1 MKKNYFLFGFLCLTA
16 FSFAQKNIYYT
27 ELQPDSTNSHY
38 VRSFDKIG
46 NNGYV
51 ICSQSSYY
59 TSENDVLLTVTDKDG
74 LQIGSINYDFGASE
88 DGGDVIS
95 TSDGGFLFS
104 GSTGGSFLSGIPTE
118 ALVVKVDSAGTI
130 QWSKKAVDTTNL
142 IYSIAKDLVENP
154 NGTFTILGE
163 ANGNLFLWNLD
174 GSGDTVWTTLYQD
187 SVFEVPKRLLR
198 HSNGD
203 FTILSRT
210 VSQGMLAPYI
220 IRVDANGDKLWSKIY
235 NTGADF
241 GPEGIIESSDG
252 GYVVVGHIKTQI
264 TPTIDADAA
273 TMKLDASGSVK
284 WLVSHGKYQPNKAS
298 SEEGFGLTETFDGGY
313 AIAGLTNSYSN
324 LSGFQDIY
332 FYKLDSAGTLLWT
345 KLYGESDGT
354 NNAAVDVFENTDSTL
369 SIAGR
374 HMTNPP
380 FIFFQSHTFILKTS
394 FRGDIGCLEKDSLP
408 DTTNT
413 YSVVVTIPNES
424 IMSYANTQDIMGV
437 KTFEPLTQV
446 TTCINADT
454 STYYACTSS
463 VVINEVHIRPTGFYG
478 QKTREFIELYNTSGT
493 DTIDLTGWY
502 LRTDLNNDVSN
513 PDFGDVRIVTW
524 ADRFPGTSPFDSVA
538 GWLDTNSIL
547 IPPNSFALILEPNWN
562 DSININDRLDIPD
575 STIILTCDSFLYWGS
590 NSSDG
595 NQPNNG
601 LLQNKQ
607 DFVSLYDGDP
617 SLGTSNNIDSVGW
630 NNGTVKVEEGFSL
643 QRDNDCAF
651 RWHYLDTVDTS
662 AGYLRDT
669 DSSLLLPFSIGSLN
683 FIGATISSNNA
694 YSCTGDLVYYS
705 FPDNG
710 CIPYNYLWSFDDPGS
725 GASDTSTSSSPNHI
739 FDTPGVFNVSLIISN
754 ACHIDTLYYITTIY
768 NSLYLN
774 LGNDT
779 VLCAFDTITLN
790 ASNIA
795 DSVLWSTGDTS
806 QTINVTDTGT
816 YFVTCVNSS
825 GCQVSDTI
833 IIGNVAVLADAGITP
848 TGATNAFFSWVPSIS
863 LDSSTVSNPTA
874 MPTETTM
881 YTVTVTEGNCSS
893 KDSILVSVLN
903 YIADAGSD
911 TEICQGNSVIIGGSP
926 TGPSGST
933 YNWTAPTGLDN
944 ASTANPVATPLLTTT
959 YLVAVNTGCGNIL
972 DSVTIKVNS
981 LPLVDAGNDTT
992 IFLGSSIVL
1001 MGTGGTSY
1009 QWNPQAGLSCSNC
1022 ANPTASPSS
1031 STTYYLMVT
1040 DANGCQ
1046 STDEV
1051 TIAIEPVASII
1062 FVPNIFSPNGDG
1074 LNEVLDV
1081 QGSGYESVYF
1091 AVYDRWGEKVFET
1104 TSIDTDW
1111 DGTFRGKHLN
1121 SATFVYLLEVVYIDG
1136 EAYTEKGNVALVR

>member
-454 STYYACTSS
+454 STYYTCTSS
-463 VVINEVHIRPTGFYG
+463 VVLNETACDS
-478 QKTREFIELYNTSGT
+478 YNWVANGLTYTLSGT
-493 DTIDLTGWY
+493 YVATLINTAGCDSVVTLNLTIDTV
-502 LRTDLNNDVSN
+502 DVS
-513 PDFGDVRIVTW
+513 VSQT
-524 ADRFPGTSPFDSVA
+524 DSVLTA
-538 GWLDTNSIL
+538 
-547 IPPNSFALILEPNWN
+547 N
-562 DSININDRLDIPD
+562 DSSATYQWLN
-575 STIILTCDSFLYWGS
+575 C
-590 NSSDG
+590 
-595 NQPNNG
+595 NNG
-601 LLQNKQ
+601 
-607 DFVSLYDGDP
+607 FAPVSGAVYQSFTP
-617 SLGTSNNIDSVGW
+617 SAIGNYAVEVQK
-630 NNGTVKVEEGFSL
+630 NG
-643 QRDNDCAF
+643 C
-651 RWHYLDTVDTS
+651 VDTS
-662 AGYLRDT
+662 ACYSVTALMVKPNYFDA
-669 DSSLLLPFSIGSLN
+669 SLLI
-683 FIGATISSNNA
+683 
-694 YSCTGDLVYYS
+694 
-705 FPDNG
+705 
-710 CIPYNYLWSFDDPGS
+710 
-725 GASDTSTSSSPNHI
+725 SPN
-739 FDTPGVFNVSLIISN
+739 P
-754 ACHIDTLYYITTIY
+754 
-768 NSLYLN
+768 
-774 LGNDT
+774 
-779 VLCAFDTITLN
+779 
-790 ASNIA
+790 
-795 DSVLWSTGDTS
+795 TS
-806 QTINVTDTGT
+806 
-816 YFVTCVNSS
+816 
-825 GCQVSDTI
+825 
-833 IIGNVAVLADAGITP
+833 
-848 TGATNAFFSWVPSIS
+848 
-863 LDSSTVSNPTA
+863 
-874 MPTETTM
+874 
-881 YTVTVTEGNCSS
+881 
-893 KDSILVSVLN
+893 
-903 YIADAGSD
+903 
-911 TEICQGNSVIIGGSP
+911 
-926 TGPSGST
+926 
-933 YNWTAPTGLDN
+933 
-944 ASTANPVATPLLTTT
+944 
-959 YLVAVNTGCGNIL
+959 
-972 DSVTIKVNS
+972 
-981 LPLVDAGNDTT
+981 
-992 IFLGSSIVL
+992 
-1001 MGTGGTSY
+1001 
-1009 QWNPQAGLSCSNC
+1009 
-1022 ANPTASPSS
+1022 
-1031 STTYYLMVT
+1031 
-1040 DANGCQ
+1040 
-1046 STDEV
+1046 
-1051 TIAIEPVASII
+1051 
-1062 FVPNIFSPNGDG
+1062 
-1074 LNEVLDV
+1074 
-1081 QGSGYESVYF
+1081 
-1091 AVYDRWGEKVFET
+1091 
-1104 TSIDTDW
+1104 
-1111 DGTFRGKHLN
+1111 GK
-1121 SATFVYLLEVVYIDG
+1121 VYIDLG
-1136 EAYTEKGNVALVR
+1136 KQYESFAVIIRDITGKIVSENFLESATALDVFIPGNIGLYFIEVRTGKGLSAIIKVMKE